1 MRSIVIPAQRS
12 AEFENRLETALSLAR
27 VHHSHVTVLID
38 TPISQFV
45 VTDMYG
51 GPHVAADALREACE
65 ADVLLGQRLDSRL
78 ASQDVAFDIVE
89 RIDDP
94 VEAVCDTALLAD
106 LIVADLAFPRLAE
119 LLVGTSTPVL
129 ALPPLRRPGAPDPML
144 LNRAAMIAWDGS
156 RAAARA
162 LRAAIPLLR
171 GFASV
176 HVVSVRRK
184 ADTEFPQTDALHYLA
199 RHDIRA
205 EYRECVAENSI
216 EETLFREAARL
227 DAQLLVMGAF
237 GHSRLREFLTG
248 GVTRYFLTG
257 KAVPLFLAN

>member
-1 MRSIVIPAQRS
+1 MRSIVVPAQRS

-27 VHHSHVTVLID
+27 VHRAHVTVLID
-38 TPISQFV
+38 TPVNQFM

-51 GPHVAADALREACE
+51 GPQVAADALREACE

-78 ASQDVAFDIVE
+78 ASQDVAFAIVE

-94 VEAVCDTALLAD
+94 VEAVCDSALLAD
-106 LIVADLAFPRLAE
+106 LIVADLGFVRLAE

-129 ALPPLRRPGAPDPML
+129 AIPPERRTSSLDK
-144 LNRAAMIAWDGS
+144 AAMIAWDGS

-184 ADTEFPQTDALHYLA
+184 ADPEFPQTDALHYLA

-205 EYRECVAENSI
+205 EYRECVVDGSI
-216 EETLFREAARL
+216 EETLGREVARL

-237 GHSRLREFLTG
+237 GHSRLREFLVG
-248 GVTRYFLTG
+248 GVTRYFLNG
-257 KAVPLFLAN
+257 RMVPLFLTN

>member
-1 MRSIVIPAQRS
+1 MRSIVVPAQRS

-27 VHHSHVTVLID
+27 AHRSHLTVLID
-38 TPISQFV
+38 TPVNQFM

-51 GPHVAADALREACE
+51 GPLVAGDALREACE

-78 ASQDVAFDIVE
+78 ASEDVPFDIVE

-94 VEAVCDTALLAD
+94 VEALCDSALLAD
-106 LIVADLAFPRLAE
+106 LIVADLTFPRIAE

-129 ALPPLRRPGAPDPML
+129 AIPPERRPQAFDK
-144 LNRAAMIAWDGS
+144 AAMIAWDGS

-162 LRAAIPLLR
+162 LRAAVPLLR

-176 HVVSVRRK
+176 HVVSVTRK
-184 ADTEFPQTDALHYLA
+184 ADPAFPPTDALRYLA
-199 RHDIRA
+199 RHDIHA
-205 EYRECVAENSI
+205 ESRERIVDGSI
-216 EETLFREAARL
+216 EETLAREAARL
-227 DAQLLVMGAF
+227 DAQVLVMGAF

-257 KAVPLFLAN
+257 RMLPLFLAN

>member
-12 AEFENRLETALSLAR
+12 AEFENRLETTLSLAR
-27 VHHSHVTVLID
+27 VHRAHVTVLID
-38 TPISQFV
+38 TPVNQFMV
-45 VTDMYG
+45 ADMYG
-51 GPHVAADALREACE
+51 GPLLAADALREACE
-65 ADVLLGQRLDSRL
+65 ADVLLGQRLDARL
-78 ASQDVAFDIVE
+78 ASQDVPFDIVE
-89 RIDDP
+89 RVDDP
-94 VEAVCDTALLAD
+94 VDAVCDSALLAD
-106 LIVADLAFPRLAE
+106 LIVADLAFPRIAE

-129 ALPPLRRPGAPDPML
+129 ALPSARQPGSFDK
-144 LNRAAMIAWDGS
+144 AAMIAWDGS

-176 HVVSVRRK
+176 HVVSVGRK
-184 ADTEFPQTDALHYLA
+184 ADPAFPETDALRYLA
-199 RHDIRA
+199 RHDVHA
-205 EYRECVAENSI
+205 EYRERVVDGSI
-216 EETLFREAARL
+216 EETLAREAARL

-257 KAVPLFLAN
+257 RMLPLFLAN

>member
-1 MRSIVIPAQRS
+1 MRSIVVPAQRS

-27 VHHSHVTVLID
+27 AHRSHVTVVID

-45 VTDMYG
+45 VGDMYG
-51 GPHVAADALREACE
+51 AVQVAAEAMREACE
-65 ADVLLGQRLDSRL
+65 ADVLLGQRLVSRL
-78 ASQDVAFDIVE
+78 ASQDVPFDIVE
-89 RIDDP
+89 RIDNP
-94 VEAVCDTALLAD
+94 VEAVCDAALLAD

-129 ALPPLRRPGAPDPML
+129 ALPPERRPGSLDK
-144 LNRAAMIAWDGS
+144 AAMIAWDGS

-176 HVVSVRRK
+176 HVVAVRKK
-184 ADTEFPQTDALHYLA
+184 ADAEFPQTDVLHYLA

-205 EYRECVAENSI
+205 EYRECVAEGSI
-216 EETLFREAARL
+216 EETLVREAARL

-237 GHSRLREFLTG
+237 GHSRLREFLIG
-248 GVTRYFLTG
+248 GVTRHFLSGRT
-257 KAVPLFLAN
+257 VPLFLAH